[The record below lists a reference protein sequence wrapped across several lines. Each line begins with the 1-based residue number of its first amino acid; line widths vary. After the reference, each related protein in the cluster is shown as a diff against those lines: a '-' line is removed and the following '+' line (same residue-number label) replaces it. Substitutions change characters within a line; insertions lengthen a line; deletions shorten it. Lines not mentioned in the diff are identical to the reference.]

1 MKAQTSSLQ
10 GIKRQVFIASIVAIL
25 GLSMFVSA
33 YGRSKPK
40 EAGPIKIGYAMPF
53 SGPAAFFGPEVLS
66 GLEMAFEE
74 ANWQAN
80 GRKIEIIKEDN
91 EGTGEK
97 TITVVK
103 KLFELDKIDILVGID
118 CPPSLLPVW
127 DYIVAHDIP
136 LVIAT
141 CILHNQPAPHAD
153 IVRYS
158 APHVFRL
165 RQQEREFNYR
175 FAQWLYKNHGARNVM
190 TLALDMPPGYWTSE
204 GFQKGITDLGGTVV
218 GELFAPPQTMDFAP
232 YLAKLDPDVVD
243 TLWVWHTPSAAIG
256 LVKTFEEFGWKD
268 KVRLVGFDIAPEPVV
283 PEFGDSGVGVM
294 VVDQYFWG
302 IDNPINKAFVDSYTA
317 KYGHHP
323 DALGESGYGCGKLIL
338 KALESTGGNTDTKK
352 LVEGLTKAAAAGLE
366 LPRGKVTF
374 TGNQAHGP
382 MYVSEIKKVDGE
394 YKSEVIYYESM
405 QP

>member
-1 MKAQTSSLQ
+1 MAISVL
-10 GIKRQVFIASIVAIL
+10 IVAIV
-25 GLSMFVSA
+25 GLSMLLSA
-33 YGRSKPK
+33 CTKK
-40 EAGPIKIGYAMPF
+40 EPEKAAPIKIGYPMPF
-53 SGPAAFFGPEVLS
+53 SGPAAFFGPAVLS
-66 GLEMAFEE
+66 GLELAFDEVSWE
-74 ANWQAN
+74 VN

-91 EGTGEK
+91 EGSGEK

-103 KLFELDKIDILVGID
+103 KLVELDKVDILVGID
-118 CPPSLLPVW
+118 SPPSLLPVW
-127 DYIVAHDIP
+127 DYIVSQGIP
-136 LVIAT
+136 LIIAT

-165 RQQEREFNYR
+165 RQQERDFNYQ

-190 TLALDMPPGYWTSE
+190 TLALDMPPGYWASE
-204 GFQKGITDLGGTVV
+204 GFQKGITDLGGTIV

-232 YLAKLDPDVVD
+232 YLAKLDPDAVD
-243 TLWVWHTPSAAIG
+243 ALWVWHTPSAAVG

-283 PEFGDSGVGVM
+283 PEFGDSGVGLM
-294 VVDQYFWG
+294 VVDQYFWD
-302 IDNPINKAFVDSYTA
+302 IDSPINKAFVDSYTA

-323 DALGESGYGCGKLIL
+323 DALGESGYSCGKLIL
-338 KALESTGGNTDTKK
+338 QALEATGGNTDTDK
-352 LVEGLTKAAAAGLE
+352 LVEGLSKVAAAGMD
-366 LPRGKVTF
+366 LPRGKLTF
-374 TGNQAHGP
+374 TENQAYGP

-394 YKSEVIYYESM
+394 FTSEVIYSESM